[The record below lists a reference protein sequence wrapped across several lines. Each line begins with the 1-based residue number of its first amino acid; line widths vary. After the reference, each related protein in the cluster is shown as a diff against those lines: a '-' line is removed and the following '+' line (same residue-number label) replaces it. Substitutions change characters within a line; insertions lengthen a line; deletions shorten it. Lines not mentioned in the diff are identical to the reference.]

1 MVTPML
7 AKRKSSLSQIIHPR
21 CVALLRMLSMLVC
34 TLLVLSKT
42 LLNLHLSFV
51 LLLLVAWIAWKRR
64 ALVSFPLHVLQ
75 SLSNQQSL
83 STHPVLWTPSQA
95 NSLAL
100 FREHLMSLSVI
111 LGEWILTLPVLQV
124 FSLLGKDKL
133 IEKSSVVVDLNM
145 IVAPPA
151 QTSN

>member
-83 STHPVLWTPSQA
+83 STHPVLSTPSQA